1 MDCFVLCQSGQPT
14 RGRRSPLLIPEL
26 KWNDITFQFS
36 FSFRICFFCLYSISN
51 SSCNCG
57 TESQSV
63 ECMKIE
69 NGGQG
74 TVSSI
79 WVHRLIFSWLLSL
92 AIWALLLLGLFT
104 SFDREADFKLSYV
117 LHPLRNHCSASVLSI
132 RSSTAMYRVQSRA
145 PHPLEYSDVWSSSLE
160 VSRSLSPFYKIA
172 QYKVMLWKSSS
183 RLSKRTRAISWS
195 SRCVNI
201 GSNPPQNNFGLICHL
216 RVCHLPGQWF
226 SIVCILVVLTIF
238 LTQWCQ
244 VSKNKNKKY

>member
-1 MDCFVLCQSGQPT
+1 MLYYIYTHNFKCPDDD
-14 RGRRSPLLIPEL
+14 LLSLLSLSAQYGLGVMHPSC
-26 KWNDITFQFS
+26 FS
-36 FSFRICFFCLYSISN
+36 FCSIFTCERIHAGRHAYCNGTPYSH
-51 SSCNCG
+51 CG

-195 SRCVNI
+195 SRWVNI
-201 GSNPPQNNFGLICHL
+201 GSNPHRITSACFATCEYAT
-216 RVCHLPGQWF
+216 F
-226 SIVCILVVLTIF
+226 
-238 LTQWCQ
+238 Q
-244 VSKNKNKKY
+244 VNDFP